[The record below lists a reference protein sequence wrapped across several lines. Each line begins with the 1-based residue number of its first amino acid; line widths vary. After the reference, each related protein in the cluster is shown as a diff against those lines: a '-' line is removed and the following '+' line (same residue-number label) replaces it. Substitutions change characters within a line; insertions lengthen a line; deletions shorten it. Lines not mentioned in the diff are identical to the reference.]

1 MTDVTIPVPQSLA
14 AHLSVPAAVPAGDGR
29 WPGVVVIHDALGM
42 TDDARAHADW
52 FADNGYLAVAPDLY
66 SRGNRI
72 ACMVS
77 TFRDLA
83 ARRGQAF
90 EDVDAIRGW
99 LAARPDCTGKVGVI
113 GFCMGGGF
121 ALLLAAG
128 HGFDASSVNYGQV
141 PDDAESLLASACP
154 VIGSFGAQDRTLR
167 GGAEK
172 LERALAANGIVHD
185 VKEYPDAGHSFLND
199 HGKVWFSMLGKV
211 IGAGYDP
218 EAAADARRRILAFF
232 DDALRAP

>member
-14 AHLSVPAAVPAGDGR
+14 AHLAVPAGEGP

-42 TDDARAHADW
+42 TADARAHADW

-77 TFRDLA
+77 TFRDLT
-83 ARRGQAF
+83 ARRGRAF
-90 EDVDAIRGW
+90 DDIDAVRAW

-121 ALLLAAG
+121 ALLLAADR
-128 HGFDASSVNYGQV
+128 GFHASSVNYGQV
-141 PDDAESLLASACP
+141 PDDAESLLATACP
-154 VIGSFGAQDRTLR
+154 VVGSFGGQDRMMA
-167 GGAEK
+167 GAAAK
-172 LERALAANGIVHD
+172 LQRALAANGIVHD

-199 HGKVWFSMLGKV
+199 HGKVWFTALGKV
-211 IGAGYDP
+211 IGAGYD
-218 EAAADARRRILAFF
+218 ADAGADARARILAFF
-232 DDALRAP
+232 ESTLRVP